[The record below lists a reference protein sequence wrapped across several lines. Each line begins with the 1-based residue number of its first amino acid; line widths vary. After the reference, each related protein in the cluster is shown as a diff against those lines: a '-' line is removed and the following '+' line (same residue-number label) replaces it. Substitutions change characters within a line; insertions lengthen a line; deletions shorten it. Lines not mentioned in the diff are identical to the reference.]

1 MDPAATF
8 VFILAIFAILTVL
21 SSIKIVP
28 QGRQYTVERLGRY
41 TKTLEPGLSVIFP
54 FIDRIS
60 AKVNIME
67 QVVDVPSQEVI
78 TKDNAQVRVDG
89 VTFFQVL
96 DAAKATYEVSGLQNA
111 ILNLVMTNIRSVMGS
126 MDLDELLSNRDMINL
141 KLLQVVDHA
150 TQPWGVKITRVE
162 IKDITPP
169 PTLVEAMAQQMKA
182 ERMKR
187 ASVLE
192 AEGEKQAAILRAQG
206 QQESMILRA
215 EGEKQAAFLG
225 AEARE
230 RQAAAEARA
239 TSMLSQAIGQGN
251 INAINYF
258 IAQKYIEA
266 LGQIASSPNQ
276 KVILM
281 PLEASNV
288 IGSLAGIAEIAKEA
302 FQMNK
307 GG

>member
-8 VFILAIFAILTVL
+8 VFILAIFAIFTVL
-21 SSIKIVP
+21 NSIKIVP

-41 TKTLEPGLSVIFP
+41 TKTLEPGLSVIVP
-54 FIDRIS
+54 FVDRIS

-258 IAQKYIEA
+258 VAQKYIEA

-288 IGSLAGIAEIAKEA
+288 IGSLAGIAEIAKET

-307 GG
+307 DK